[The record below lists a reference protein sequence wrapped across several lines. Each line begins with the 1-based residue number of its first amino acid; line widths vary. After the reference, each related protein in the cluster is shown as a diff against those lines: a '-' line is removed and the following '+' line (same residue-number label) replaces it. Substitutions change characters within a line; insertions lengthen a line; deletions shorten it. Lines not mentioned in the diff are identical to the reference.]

1 MIQDDTFKV
10 VWEDS
15 MCDEIGRLA
24 QGRNKTGLKGTNTT
38 HFIPYVNIPQNRRQD
53 ITYPRIAVDYR
64 PQKEE
69 PNRTRITVGGNQINY
84 PYNVTTQ
91 TAEILGSTS
100 LSTLHKAIRK
110 GYLKSW
116 PGLTTTNVT
125 QHIQFKDATMKGHL
139 DHVRKNLR
147 STTTTNTEC
156 KEIEAE
162 HKTHFAFAAV
172 KEIGKIYTDQTGAF
186 PVLSS
191 RGHRYIF
198 ILYHYDTNAILT
210 EPLKN
215 RTANEIHR
223 AHANLVQYLQQRGY
237 SPTMH
242 WLDNEA
248 SQLIKNY
255 DTSEK

>member
-1 MIQDDTFKV
+1 MVSIGKLCDAGCEAIFK
-10 VWEDS
+10 
-15 MCDEIGRLA
+15 
-24 QGRNKTGLKGTNTT
+24 K
-38 HFIPYVNIPQNRRQD
+38 D
-53 ITYPRIAVDYR
+53 IVH
-64 PQKEE
+64 
-69 PNRTRITVGGNQINY
+69 ITKNNQILLEGKRNAINGLWEVPLHPEQCNLSY
-84 PYNVTTQ
+84 MSKNVREMTRFMF
-91 TAEILGSTS
+91 AALGSPS

-125 QHIQFKDATMKGHL
+125 QHIQFNDATMKGHL

-172 KEIGKIYTDQTGAF
+172 KEIGKNHTDQTGAF

-191 RGHRYIF
+191 RGYRYIF

-210 EPLKN
+210 EPLKTERQTKLIGHMQN
-215 RTANEIHR
+215 WFNIYNKDGIPQQYIGWTMKHHR
-223 AHANLVQYLQQRGY
+223 
-237 SPTMH
+237 
-242 WLDNEA
+242 
-248 SQLIKNY
+248 
-255 DTSEK
+255 